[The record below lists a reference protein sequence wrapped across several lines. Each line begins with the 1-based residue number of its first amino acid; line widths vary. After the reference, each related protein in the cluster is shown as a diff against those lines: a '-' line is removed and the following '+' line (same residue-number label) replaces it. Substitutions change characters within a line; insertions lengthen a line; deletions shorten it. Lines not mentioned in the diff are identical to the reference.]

1 MKGLSVGTSGVCS
14 SKMFNGF
21 GWETNRYNTATWTR
35 ECPASSNICPKK
47 EKLNGNGC
55 RRLSSL
61 AWCDEKKPAMGV
73 RNEAPLI
80 KNSSSLGVLWRLG
93 LKPTFT
99 TQSCARVPTCKPGTA
114 FFYSSMLQSHST
126 LCLAMSRR
134 TAALTIHCHF
144 PGSKIHRNL
153 RRSQEISGVLIH
165 RGGVLR
171 SLSIRVINECSRA
184 LVQMQLISSV
194 TCRDCRSKRL
204 WEPKERLGLA
214 VQCRLASPWFDT
226 FNPTSAESPDF
237 EGLNGPYS
245 PYSFLWIQ
253 ETVDWF
259 QVQDT
264 LVDLPGSV
272 YARTLQ

>member
-61 AWCDEKKPAMGV
+61 AWCDEKKPAIGV

-153 RRSQEISGVLIH
+153 RRSQEISGD
-165 RGGVLR
+165 LR
-171 SLSIRVINECSRA
+171 SADSSRWCFK
-184 LVQMQLISSV
+184 IF
-194 TCRDCRSKRL
+194 K
-204 WEPKERLGLA
+204 
-214 VQCRLASPWFDT
+214 
-226 FNPTSAESPDF
+226 
-237 EGLNGPYS
+237 Y
-245 PYSFLWIQ
+245 
-253 ETVDWF
+253 
-259 QVQDT
+259 
-264 LVDLPGSV
+264 
-272 YARTLQ
+272 